1 MSLAAAAAAPRETGV
16 EDGGYVKGVGIAV
29 VTQNKDPDG
38 YGRVKLRYTWFDQPR
53 ESVWARVALPMAG
66 NDRGFAMIPE
76 VGDEVAVCFER
87 GDLRFPIVIGALFGG
102 KAKIP
107 FSNSDGKNDL
117 RVIKSRAGHHLS
129 FNDGARKSLELSLK
143 DGKKVLIDDK
153 GVAGGVGAVAVSA
166 IVFLPAGFFMTG
178 TSAMLPAGTAVKG
191 FIDEDVPLN
200 LVAAA
205 PAPLT
210 VGAPVAAMTVPV
222 SAAPKQ

>member
-1 MSLAAAAAAPRETGV
+1 
-16 EDGGYVKGVGIAV
+16 
-29 VTQNKDPDG
+29 
-38 YGRVKLRYTWFDQPR
+38 
-53 ESVWARVALPMAG
+53 VALPMAG

-153 GVAGGVGAVAVSA
+153 GVAVQDNNGNHFKIDSNSGAIEISATGKLTLKAASIELTATGSCGVIA
-166 IVFLPAGFFMTG
+166 TG
-178 TSAMLPAGTAVKG
+178 ELTLKG
-191 FIDEDVPLN
+191 S
-200 LVAAA
+200 
-205 PAPLT
+205 T
-210 VGAPVAAMTVPV
+210 VLIN
-222 SAAPKQ
+222 